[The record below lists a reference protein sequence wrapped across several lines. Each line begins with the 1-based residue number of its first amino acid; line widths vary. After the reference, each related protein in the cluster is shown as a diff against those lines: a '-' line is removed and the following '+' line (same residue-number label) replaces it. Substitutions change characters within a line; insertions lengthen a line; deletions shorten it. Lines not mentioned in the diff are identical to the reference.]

1 MKRAVWSLLGLA
13 WVLAAGAWAE
23 PETDPRLGE
32 ARELSWAGDYR
43 PALALYDELAGER
56 SGDLQLRREIG
67 LTQLWAGRE
76 LDAIATLQS
85 VVAADP
91 NDAEVRLALGR
102 ANYYLDDA
110 AAAVAHYVLALPAFR
125 DDPVVV
131 AEAVGVFRAAER
143 KGLAQRWLAYGSS
156 RYPDEPAFRILRAE
170 AMQHEGELGDA
181 ASELESLLV
190 AHPDHP
196 AATKLLETIQS
207 EQSSPVELAVR
218 LGHEGYYRKARG
230 MLRQHLRAHPE
241 DDRARLE
248 LAHFTAWNADYAES
262 QALYREILA
271 RSPGDRLLRTELA
284 EVTSWRGQYG
294 PARRQFETLVREQP
308 DDLRVRV
315 GLGNVHAWSGVQ
327 RLADATYREVL
338 AEEPDHADARQ
349 QLDALELQMA
359 PAFEPSFSY
368 FEDNA
373 GFSVSTAA
381 SRASYSP
388 RPGRRWSLELDAPRS
403 ESDDERVQAYG
414 LRLGLSERA
423 DERWEWGGEL
433 GAASYAGAG
442 VSPRI
447 RAFATR
453 FLGYRHAF
461 QVDLRHGDALPDV
474 RSIESALEGVE
485 RSTAFLVHMY
495 NGERFTSWTRLE
507 AGRYSD
513 DPTFWAARS
522 VLGFAL
528 VKRPLEIDLLAIASA
543 GDFSEASD
551 LYYSPSDL
559 LTYAMGLRVK
569 TRLWDRL
576 DLVLIGEYGR
586 IHSDGGQGVTYR
598 IAPELSWEMTDALR
612 LALRYDHYESLRDG
626 EVYTSDFVRVGV
638 RYRLPVRE

>member
-1 MKRAVWSLLGLA
+1 MRVAPWALLGLA
-13 WVLAAGAWAE
+13 CVLAIGALAE
-23 PETDPRLGE
+23 PAEDARLSE

-43 PALALYDELAGER
+43 PALALYEVLAAER
-56 SGDLQLRREIG
+56 RGDLLLQREIG

-76 LDAIATLQS
+76 LDAIVTLQA

-110 AAAVAHYVLALPAFR
+110 PGAVAHYVLALPAFR
-125 DDPVVV
+125 DDPAVV

-143 KGLAQRWLAYGSS
+143 IGLADRWLEYGFS
-156 RYPDEPAFRILRAE
+156 RYPDEPVFRIVRAE
-170 AMQHEGELGDA
+170 TLRSEGELGDA
-181 ASELESLLV
+181 ARELESVLL
-190 AHPDHP
+190 AHPNHP
-196 AATKLLETIQS
+196 AATKLLEQV
-207 EQSSPVELAVR
+207 QAAQASPVELAVR
-218 LGHEGYYRKARG
+218 LGHEGHYRKARG
-230 MLRQHLRAHPE
+230 MLHRHLRAHPE
-241 DDRARLE
+241 DDQARLE

-271 RSPGDRLLRTELA
+271 RSPDDRLLRTELA

-294 PARRQFETLVREQP
+294 PARSQFEALVQEQP

-338 AEEPDHADARQ
+338 VEDPEHADARQ

-359 PAFEPSFSY
+359 PAFEPGFSY
-368 FEDNA
+368 FEDNG
-373 GFSVSTAA
+373 GFSVSTAL
-381 SRASYSP
+381 SRTSYSP
-388 RPGRRWSLELDAPRS
+388 RPGRRWSLELDAPRI
-403 ESDDERVQAYG
+403 ESGEERIQAYG
-414 LRLGLSERA
+414 FRLGFSERA

-433 GAASYAGAG
+433 GAARYAGAG
-442 VSPRI
+442 ASPRV

-453 FLGYRHAF
+453 FLGYRHAV
-461 QVDLRHGDALPDV
+461 QIDLRHADALPDV
-474 RSIESALEGVE
+474 RSIESALEGVD

-513 DPTFWAARS
+513 DPTFWATRS
-522 VLGFAL
+522 VLGYAL
-528 VKRPLEIDLLAIASA
+528 VKRPVEIDLLAIASA
-543 GDFSEASD
+543 GDYSEASD
-551 LYYSPSDL
+551 LYYSPNDL
-559 LTYAMGLRVK
+559 LTYALGLRFK

-576 DLVLIGEYGR
+576 DLILIGEYGR
-586 IHSDGGQGVTYR
+586 IHSDGGQGTTYR

-612 LALRYDHYESLRDG
+612 LSLRYDHYESLRDG
-626 EVYTSDFVRVGV
+626 EVYASDFVHVGL